1 MDGMRGLLRENGKSS
16 SSVRSDTSGGHWRRP
31 TSIGE
36 GRIDHIGD
44 VAGYNGDG
52 AIIPDFQN
60 PGIPNIVS
68 EYGSKSRQTALENIT
83 RSGDA

>member
-1 MDGMRGLLRENGKSS
+1 MACADCCRKMVKSS
-16 SSVRSDTSGGHWRRP
+16 SSVRSDTSSSHWRRP

-68 EYGSKSRQTALENIT
+68 NMVPKSRQTALENIT